1 MNSYRF
7 LHSTISVTI
16 PYNMKDGDVIKLFQ
30 SNIPDFDLTKRYVA
44 IQDQTGDCVIYEN
57 GKIDRVSDSG

>member
-7 LHSTISVTI
+7 LHSTIYVTI

-30 SNIPDFDLTKRYVA
+30 SNIPDFDLTKRYLA

-57 GKIDRVSDSG
+57 GTIDRVSDSG